1 MKLINY
7 RYFFILLMLAGSI
20 LHSYPC
26 NQDSIMNSKNKKDTL
41 LVNKSLALDLNTF
54 NDNYAK
60 NSIANHALRKK
71 FWPAIGTS
79 LIFNTAMGSFLLLMP
94 DNITNW
100 HKQDKF
106 KLNVM
111 LIQYKKSFTKPPVFD
126 TDLWYINY
134 LGHPY
139 QGSFYFNSIRSRGG
153 TFWESALFNLG
164 QSTIWEYV
172 WEGGLEQP
180 SIQDLIVTPI
190 FGSLVGEL
198 THRATMKM
206 AKNGFNLYEKITIC
220 LINPS
225 YVLNNGF
232 KTKHYKSKL

>member
-1 MKLINY
+1 MKRHNY
-7 RYFFILLMLAGSI
+7 SYFFVLVILSI
-20 LHSYPC
+20 STLHSYPC
-26 NQDSIMNSKNKKDTL
+26 CQDSILNSE
-41 LVNKSLALDLNTF
+41 NKSDTILKYNLLETESATIH
-54 NDNYAK
+54 DNY
-60 NSIANHALRKK
+60 NQNLVQNQIDRKK
-71 FWPAIGTS
+71 FWPAMGTS
-79 LIFNTAMGSFLLLMP
+79 LIYNSSMGIFLLLMP
-94 DNITNW
+94 DDITNW

-111 LIQYKKSFTKPPVFD
+111 MSQYKSSFTKPPVIDFD
-126 TDLWYINY
+126 YWYINY

-153 TFWESALFNLG
+153 TFWESTLFNLG
-164 QSTIWEYV
+164 QSCFWEYV

-180 SIQDLIVTPI
+180 SIQDLLVTPI

-198 THRATMKM
+198 SHRATKSM
-206 AKNGFNLYEKITIC
+206 ARNGFNWYEKITVC

-232 KTKHYKSKL
+232 RVNHHTK